1 MKDRT
6 NIIIVPIVQIVFYFL
21 AYEISNYLA
30 HIMGLVYSRGVAWG
44 ISSNGFVV
52 KYIVVVIL
60 LAVLNSVFEKRVLL
74 FSIIG
79 SIVYGFI
86 VFPILEDYPYRGSL
100 VILIGVIGI
109 FIGCLFFSKLYLH
122 PQSQ

>member
-6 NIIIVPIVQIVFYFL
+6 NIIIVPIIQIVFYFL

-30 HIMGLVYSRGVAWG
+30 HKMGLVYSRGVAWG

-52 KYIVVVIL
+52 KYIVVVVL
-60 LAVLNSVFEKRVLL
+60 LAVLNTVFEKRVLL

-79 SIVYGFI
+79 SIVYGVI
-86 VFPILEDYPYRGSL
+86 VFLILEDYPYRGERL
-100 VILIGVIGI
+100 
-109 FIGCLFFSKLYLH
+109 C
-122 PQSQ
+122 